1 MAIRDRQTLITDIV
15 SKVLNQSPQ
24 LDKTF
29 DWFINKHGKEYFG
42 GHFALIDKL
51 SKLLKGDTT
60 ANQTKRTKSL
70 NCDAYFGGQ
79 SNFMFEFDEFQHFS
93 SARQLTIE
101 HYPDNLKLNFSSSQ
115 WKQTCSTNKAKADK
129 YRHNKTTVDF
139 AFAGGRT
146 FQRAYLDCFRDLLP
160 TLHGL
165 RPTLRINEF
174 EVADIYSSDN
184 EACKK
189 VEKLIKSKLI
199 H

>member
-1 MAIRDRQTLITDIV
+1 MAIRGRQLLITEIV
-15 SKVLNQSPQ
+15 SKILNQPAQ

-29 DWFINKHGKEYFG
+29 EWFINKHKKEYFG
-42 GHFALIDKL
+42 GHFSLIEKL
-51 SKLLKGDTT
+51 FILLKGNAT
-60 ANQTKRTKSL
+60 ANQSKRTMSL

-101 HYPDNLKLNFSSSQ
+101 HYPDNLKLNFNLSQ
-115 WKQTCSTNKAKADK
+115 WKQSCVANKIKADK

-139 AFAGGRT
+139 DFAGGRT

-174 EVADIYSSDN
+174 EVADIYSSDK

-189 VEKLIKSKLI
+189 VENLLKSKLI